1 MAPGTA
7 TAAPHDEMAV
17 SPESLIA
24 QADGS
29 HDVAHHSIEPFSVS
43 VVHVELQ
50 CGNQWPPHVIRMP
63 DRRQSPPVDETWVFQ
78 SDLQSVLYGPSST
91 TGALYQ
97 ARCACLSVW
106 ETEWHTGVTLCARAR
121 SWSSERPARKEG
133 LSRCGDGILSWWRR
147 RNGTDSLP
155 LCTLASACSPFSLET
170 Q

>member
-7 TAAPHDEMAV
+7 TAAPQDEMAV

-50 CGNQWPPHVIRMP
+50 CGNQWPLHVIRMP

-97 ARCACLSVW
+97 ARLLRVRVFVWTEVRVSLRVGTLGTCVVSYACAC
-106 ETEWHTGVTLCARAR
+106 
-121 SWSSERPARKEG
+121 SWSSERLARKEG
-133 LSRCGDGILSWWRR
+133 LSRCDDGIPSSWRR
-147 RNGTDSLP
+147 RSGTVS
-155 LCTLASACSPFSLET
+155 
-170 Q
+170 